1 MCCRRQQNFR
11 FRTIRNNACPG
22 AVDAPRFFN
31 NARHR
36 RRRRRA
42 PKRKKTKRFLTEFR
56 AGERAYPFLPLNYS
70 GPTAFYR
77 SILPDC
83 CYGDAARCKYVRV
96 EDTGFYGWHTQR
108 EDERV
113 ETRATDSA
121 QQVAPLPRAFSLTL
135 SRSIYLSLS
144 LSLYSR
150 HTQRYPHL
158 SVLHL
163 SWCGSSPLSLTL
175 LPAFCTFVNVLLLL
189 SSVPLAMCIFKC
201 LITRNLIIGV
211 IYNFRYII
219 RSFAN

>member
-11 FRTIRNNACPG
+11 FRAIRNNACPG
-22 AVDAPRFFN
+22 AVDAPRFFNN

-96 EDTGFYGWHTQR
+96 EDTGFYGWHTQQ

-144 LSLYSR
+144 LFPYTRGTLNATLISPFFISLD
-150 HTQRYPHL
+150 
-158 SVLHL
+158 
-163 SWCGSSPLSLTL
+163 
-175 LPAFCTFVNVLLLL
+175 AVLLLFLLL
-189 SSVPLAMCIFKC
+189 SRQLSAPSLMSFYSFLRC
-201 LITRNLIIGV
+201 LSLCA
-211 IYNFRYII
+211 F
-219 RSFAN
+219 SSA